1 MEPTEQTENPATQ
14 SIDPVPDTAPA
25 PVAIHVGASVDT
37 PAGAPVGTTAPPN
50 AMSNVR
56 FRDFKLPES
65 LLRAFD
71 DLGFEYCTPIQAQ
84 SIPITLQGHDITGKA
99 QTGTGKTAAFLTA
112 IITDLLNN
120 PLDEERYV
128 GEPRA
133 LIIAPTRELV
143 MQIAKDAKLLCKYTG
158 LKIITLVG
166 GMDYQKQLQDL
177 ERGVVDIVVATPGRL
192 IDFIGQKAIWLGM
205 VEMLVLDEA
214 DRMLDMGFIP
224 QVRQIIAQTPR
235 KECRQTMLFSATFT
249 DDILTLAD
257 RWALD
262 PVKVEVA
269 SVRQTTDNVKQVVYL
284 VTADQKYPLLYNLI
298 QTDEGER
305 VIVFTNRRDQ
315 ARKLADKVRKGKGF
329 DLEDFKQQVAQMR
342 KMGGMSAML
351 DKLPA
356 QLAQAAQ
363 SSQVDERQIGRL
375 EGIINS
381 MTHGERSRP
390 EIIKASRKRRIA
402 AGAGVTVQEVN
413 RLLNQFEQMQKMMKQ
428 MQNGGLAKLMRG
440 FKGMMPGMR

>member
-143 MQIAKDAKLLCKYTG
+143 MQIAKDAKLLCK
-158 LKIITLVG
+158 
-166 GMDYQKQLQDL
+166 
-177 ERGVVDIVVATPGRL
+177 
-192 IDFIGQKAIWLGM
+192 
-205 VEMLVLDEA
+205 
-214 DRMLDMGFIP
+214 
-224 QVRQIIAQTPR
+224 
-235 KECRQTMLFSATFT
+235 
-249 DDILTLAD
+249 
-257 RWALD
+257 
-262 PVKVEVA
+262 
-269 SVRQTTDNVKQVVYL
+269 
-284 VTADQKYPLLYNLI
+284 
-298 QTDEGER
+298 
-305 VIVFTNRRDQ
+305 
-315 ARKLADKVRKGKGF
+315 
-329 DLEDFKQQVAQMR
+329 
-342 KMGGMSAML
+342 
-351 DKLPA
+351 
-356 QLAQAAQ
+356 
-363 SSQVDERQIGRL
+363 
-375 EGIINS
+375 
-381 MTHGERSRP
+381 
-390 EIIKASRKRRIA
+390 
-402 AGAGVTVQEVN
+402 
-413 RLLNQFEQMQKMMKQ
+413 
-428 MQNGGLAKLMRG
+428 
-440 FKGMMPGMR
+440 